1 MIMISRQEKKRVL
14 FVCNQNRVRSVTAE
28 YLYRPRQDMEVRSAG
43 IAASAGV
50 PLTQELFE
58 WADHVFVF
66 SKRQE
71 NVIKG
76 RYRDSFDARPVVCL
90 GLPDRFEYKSPKLI
104 TALKKKL
111 GPYLGPPDSTEPT
124 PTQPPWEAA
133 PSPRVP
139 AASLFHLGR
148 SGRRRAPVWSALCA
162 LVSAMMGIT
171 PQTIVH
177 HDQALTT

>member
-1 MIMISRQEKKRVL
+1 MISRQEKKRVL

-111 GPYLGPPDSTEPT
+111 GPYLGPPGGTELT
-124 PTQPPWEAA
+124 PTQPPREAA
-133 PSPRVP
+133 PRRVP
-139 AASLFHLGR
+139 AAPLFHLGR
-148 SGRRRAPVWSALCA
+148 SGRLRATVWSALCSLA
-162 LVSAMMGIT
+162 SAMMGIT
-171 PQTIVH
+171 PQTIAH
-177 HDQALTT
+177 EDQALTT